1 VLVQII
7 LFDGFD
13 PMDVVAPY
21 EVLSAGGDISGGQLQ
36 AELVSFEGARRV
48 NSGIRGLSLDAVGPI
63 DLERADLF
71 VVPGAA
77 ASNTAD
83 IPGLLAAAAQ
93 SGLAEVIGAA
103 MQRPNITVTTVCGG
117 SLVLAMAGLLEGRH
131 AISHHAGLDLLE
143 ATGVQVVRAR
153 VVDDGD
159 LVTAGGVTSGLDL
172 GLYVVERELGPRVAL
187 MVEKLFEY
195 EKRGTVWRAVGVDA
209 VAVAV
214 AP

>member
-1 VLVQII
+1 
-7 LFDGFD
+7 
-13 PMDVVAPY
+13 MDVVAPY

-77 ASNTAD
+77 AGNTAD

-103 MQRPNITVTTVCGG
+103 MQRTGITVTTVCGG

-131 AISHHAGLDLLE
+131 CISHHEGLELLA
-143 ATGVQVVRAR
+143 ATGAHVIRAR

-172 GLYVVERELGPRVAL
+172 GLYLVERELGPRVAL

-209 VAVAV
+209 QRSEAVAS
-214 AP
+214 